1 MYLNTVCV
9 LNLITYVFIEFYAY
23 ILGLSDCRYS
33 IHYHGSLT
41 VFMNKIVGC

>member
-1 MYLNTVCV
+1 MCILTVCL

-33 IHYHGSLT
+33 IRYHDSLT